1 MNGVEYAYLSLME
14 VPASQKEAMASDE
27 ANKWRD
33 AEETAMKAMA
43 DNGTW
48 RVVPPKAGIKAI
60 KFHWVYAKKMNSAGN
75 VKRYK
80 ARLVA
85 NGYLQRE
92 GIDFFQTYSPVVKFT
107 TLRTVVAFAAVRKY
121 SLVQP
126 DAVDAYLQSYLPEN
140 ERVRMIQPP
149 GHPVGPPHHEL
160 EMVRAI
166 FGLKQ
171 SGFHWNKLCDR
182 QLKAI
187 GWQASPHDPCLYT
200 KMVKGDVVV
209 LCVYVDDFL
218 LAAPTDDIADKLLN
232 EMETKISLKR
242 QGNTEFLLGVK
253 IFRNGNRITLSQTAY
268 ISTVLKR
275 FGMDKCAPTQ
285 TPEITG
291 TEAKW
296 GEPDSPDASM
306 ETYRAIV
313 GSLVY
318 LTTCT
323 RPDLAHAVQRLSRY
337 LHAPKEC
344 HMNGAKR
351 VMSYLQRTKN
361 FGLQYGNEQDE
372 ITLHGFSN
380 ASWAP
385 KPDRRSVSGQIW
397 LAPVSWRSTRQRT
410 VATSSCEAEYVAMA
424 MAAKE
429 CVFLR
434 GILKD
439 IGCPQE
445 TTTCYGDNQGAIAL
459 TQQKV
464 TNDRSKHID
473 VAWHFIRDMV
483 RDKIMAIIYVPTKD
497 MLVDVLTKIS
507 TRDALER
514 FLTAINMVPGHGGC

>member
-1 MNGVEYAYLSLME
+1 
-14 VPASQKEAMASDE
+14 
-27 ANKWRD
+27 
-33 AEETAMKAMA
+33 
-43 DNGTW
+43 
-48 RVVPPKAGIKAI
+48 
-60 KFHWVYAKKMNSAGN
+60 
-75 VKRYK
+75 
-80 ARLVA
+80 
-85 NGYLQRE
+85 
-92 GIDFFQTYSPVVKFT
+92 
-107 TLRTVVAFAAVRKY
+107 
-121 SLVQP
+121 
-126 DAVDAYLQSYLPEN
+126 
-140 ERVRMIQPP
+140 
-149 GHPVGPPHHEL
+149 
-160 EMVRAI
+160 
-166 FGLKQ
+166 
-171 SGFHWNKLCDR
+171 
-182 QLKAI
+182 
-187 GWQASPHDPCLYT
+187 
-200 KMVKGDVVV
+200 
-209 LCVYVDDFL
+209 
-218 LAAPTDDIADKLLN
+218 
-232 EMETKISLKR
+232 METKISLKR
-242 QGNTEFLLGVK
+242 QGNAEFLLGVK
-253 IFRNGNRITLSQTAY
+253 ISRNGNRITLSQTAY

-275 FGMDKCAPTQ
+275 FGMDKCAPMQ

-306 ETYRAIV
+306 ETYRAIF

-337 LHAPKEC
+337 LYAPKEYR
-344 HMNGAKR
+344 MNGAKR
-351 VMSYLQRTKN
+351 VMTYLQRTKN
-361 FGLQYGNEQDE
+361 FEMQYGNEQDE
-372 ITLHGFSN
+372 ITLHSFSD
-380 ASWAP
+380 AIWAP
-385 KPDRRSVSGQIW
+385 KPDRRSVSGHIW
-397 LAPVSWRSTRQRT
+397 LVGGAPVSWRSTRQRT

-497 MLVDVLTKIS
+497 MLADVLTKNS

>member
-1 MNGVEYAYLSLME
+1 
-14 VPASQKEAMASDE
+14 
-27 ANKWRD
+27 
-33 AEETAMKAMA
+33 
-43 DNGTW
+43 
-48 RVVPPKAGIKAI
+48 
-60 KFHWVYAKKMNSAGN
+60 
-75 VKRYK
+75 
-80 ARLVA
+80 
-85 NGYLQRE
+85 
-92 GIDFFQTYSPVVKFT
+92 
-107 TLRTVVAFAAVRKY
+107 
-121 SLVQP
+121 
-126 DAVDAYLQSYLPEN
+126 
-140 ERVRMIQPP
+140 
-149 GHPVGPPHHEL
+149 
-160 EMVRAI
+160 
-166 FGLKQ
+166 
-171 SGFHWNKLCDR
+171 
-182 QLKAI
+182 
-187 GWQASPHDPCLYT
+187 
-200 KMVKGDVVV
+200 MVKGDVVV

-232 EMETKISLKR
+232 ETKISLKR
-242 QGNTEFLLGVK
+242 QGNAEFLLGVK
-253 IFRNGNRITLSQTAY
+253 TSRNGNRITLSQTAY
-268 ISTVLKR
+268 ISTVLKP

-291 TEAKW
+291 TEAEW

-351 VMSYLQRTKN
+351 VMSYLQRTKD

-372 ITLHGFSN
+372 ITLHGSQTQVGLRNRIDDQCLAKFGL
-380 ASWAP
+380 WA
-385 KPDRRSVSGQIW
+385 
-397 LAPVSWRSTRQRT
+397 VSWRSTRQRT

-445 TTTCYGDNQGAIAL
+445 TRTCYGDNQGAIAL

-483 RDKIMAIIYVPTKD
+483 RDKIMAIIYVPTKE
-497 MLVDVLTKIS
+497 MLADVLTKIS
-507 TRDALER
+507 TRRIGEVPDGDQHGAWSWGVL
-514 FLTAINMVPGHGGC
+514 AIAIADQSTDGHGEPSRTRDSIGPERQPTRTTA